1 MATAIKPLTQAGSTV
16 ANNPLASA
24 GDFLLG
30 NVVWIVALV
39 GIVFGIILMIWI
51 MKKKKKYD
59 PFLTDWEIKKN
70 QCKIHLSSG
79 IKDVYIENT
88 RDGLTWMG
96 KYEGECHDKEGYHNI
111 MFSRLKYGK
120 IGGFF
125 HKVLFFARP
134 MLNLILRKYWIVRSN
149 TNDEIEFTIPPEKKG
164 GKPTKKTLKLSIPLI
179 VKGRDSLIIHAEG
192 LQLKKYYTYPI
203 LKDKKGIAINDEI
216 YNFKR
221 ERDAVI
227 VDTLY
232 EQTVDFSN
240 AMREAINMNP
250 AVRYKMKTGDQVV
263 GDTSGGQG

>member
-1 MATAIKPLTQAGSTV
+1 MATAVRPLTQSSTTVGS
-16 ANNPLASA
+16 NPLASA

-30 NVVWIVALV
+30 NVVWIVAGL
-39 GIVFGIILMIWI
+39 GIIFGIILIIWI

-70 QCKIHLSSG
+70 QCKIHASDG
-79 IKDVYIENT
+79 IKYVYIENT

-111 MFSRLKYGK
+111 MFSRLKYGRV
-120 IGGFF
+120 GGFIY
-125 HKVLFFARP
+125 KVLFFARP
-134 MLNLILRKYWIVRSN
+134 MLDLILRKFWIVRSN
-149 TNDEIEFTIPPEKKG
+149 TNEEIEVIIPATKKG
-164 GKPTKKTLKLSIPLI
+164 KKETRKTLKLSIPTI
-179 VKGRDSLIIHAEG
+179 IKGRDSLIIHAEG

-203 LKDKKGIAINDEI
+203 LKDAKGVAINDEI

-240 AMREAINMNP
+240 AMREAVNMNP
-250 AVRYKMKTGDQVV
+250 SVRYKMKTGDQVV
-263 GDTSGGQG
+263 SDTSGGQG